1 MSSLNQTHFK
11 FKDDPVEA
19 VLIELLN
26 KKAVN
31 SDHFSLVKRIK
42 LAEYL
47 KNPTSQGNIDT
58 AARRSKEYMGSIGF
72 SYGRL
77 KEKNWVANTQRQD
90 LPHMFIP
97 GPTIKSQ
104 SVSDQ
109 ASSPPDLPHPK
120 PLVGFQ
126 KVKPLRIS
134 SLSMPPTTLSQ
145 PHTSR
150 PYTRISASQRQAH
163 EYLNYLNA
171 LSGSEQAFITNQI
184 KQKKLEISE
193 KIEKS
198 AKRIEE
204 KFNLKGIFPEEINKE
219 RTLSMLPVKM
229 LSQTKICL
237 EPMIRNAKEIV
248 MKEKIKEWQVD
259 PDGEF
264 REMEAITSREVRKS
278 KAFKAV
284 EMTITKRLQKG
295 KKKEVVDPGAK
306 KEKLNWVDR
315 LNQSMNETVSNTRP
329 DELMFIV

>member
-1 MSSLNQTHFK
+1 MSGLNQNHFK
-11 FKDDPVEA
+11 FQDDPVQA
-19 VLIELLN
+19 VIIELLN
-26 KKAVN
+26 KKPVN

-42 LAEYL
+42 LADYL
-47 KNPTSQGNIDT
+47 KHPTSQGNIET
-58 AARRSKEYMGSIGF
+58 TARRSKEYMTGIGF

-77 KEKNWVANTQRQD
+77 KEKNWVTNTQRQD

-97 GPTIKSQ
+97 GPTINNRSL
-104 SVSDQ
+104 SDPV
-109 ASSPPDLPHPK
+109 SSPPELPNPK

-126 KVKPLRIS
+126 KVRPLNIS
-134 SLSMPPTTLSQ
+134 PLSLPAPVSSQ
-145 PHTSR
+145 PQTSR
-150 PYTRISASQRQAH
+150 PYTRVSASQRQAR

-184 KQKKLEISE
+184 KQKKLEIIENIEKSSK
-193 KIEKS
+193 KIEK
-198 AKRIEE
+198 KL
-204 KFNLKGIFPEEINKE
+204 NLKGIFPEEINKQ

-259 PDGEF
+259 PDGEY
-264 REMEAITSREVRKS
+264 RAVEAITSREVRKN

-284 EMTITKRLQKG
+284 EMTITKKLQKG
-295 KKKEVVDPGAK
+295 RKKELVDAEAKKKK
-306 KEKLNWVDR
+306 MNWVDR
-315 LNQSMNETVSNTRP
+315 LNQSMNETISNTRP